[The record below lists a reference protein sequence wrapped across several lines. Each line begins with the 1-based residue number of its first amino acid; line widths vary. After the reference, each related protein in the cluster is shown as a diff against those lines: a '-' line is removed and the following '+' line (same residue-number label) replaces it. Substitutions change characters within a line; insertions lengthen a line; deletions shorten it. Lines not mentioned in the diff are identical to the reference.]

1 LRIVP
6 SILIRD
12 RVHRME
18 ESTTS
23 TQSQGEV
30 QSVLG
35 FWQQFDFL
43 NTRTSWDKA
52 CEEMR
57 EYKTASINGRKR
69 LNDITKSFRSKSRD
83 EQLVI
88 FNDLLKAY
96 QEEIDQL
103 SRRSK
108 FCEAAYGNIYKSLY
122 EAPDPVPAMNQL
134 INSVAGSTVHTLEIQ
149 RLKNELNQYEEE
161 FKTLKNQE
169 VTIRQLEAVI
179 EEYKEN
185 NEVKIQEEIEKQM
198 ILLRE
203 QTQQE
208 ILEQQSIT
216 KSMEKRVQQIQEANK
231 VLEGKNTALQSELL
245 SLSMTQESKLSH
257 LENEKS
263 ILADGIQ
270 RLQLQNIALENE
282 VTQLRMKQEVLNGG
296 SLSNSGNSPLPSHG
310 NLASFRNLEEYD
322 QLIGQYKE
330 ELTKQQELFLTEK
343 FAMQETIQNM
353 QVQLYSEKEKCK
365 TLSQELAQCP
375 KKADYIAL
383 RKRLFVVEQIAF
395 HHEDAITSS
404 PTAAMSSN
412 TTTKAAMDEFGE
424 DIMSPNAP
432 EQTTMI
438 SLELLLTNKIKGLEK
453 ELVDIR
459 KVQFESEQSL
469 QQQKDTLQYNQE
481 LIQKQLNTIHK

>member
-1 LRIVP
+1 MMDEATV
-6 SILIRD
+6 SN
-12 RVHRME
+12 
-18 ESTTS
+18 
-23 TQSQGEV
+23 QSQGEV

-43 NTRTSWDKA
+43 NTRSTWDKA

-69 LNDITKSFRSKSRD
+69 LNDITKLFRSKSKD

-108 FCEAAYGNIYKSLY
+108 FCEGAYGNIYKSLY
-122 EAPDPVPAMNQL
+122 EAPDPVPAINQL
-134 INSVAGSTVHTLEIQ
+134 INSVAGTTVHTLEIQ

-161 FKTLKNQE
+161 FKRLKNQE
-169 VTIRQLEAVI
+169 VTIRQLEAII

-185 NEVKIQEEIEKQM
+185 NEVKIQEEIENQM
-198 ILLRE
+198 TLLRE

-216 KSMEKRVQQIQEANK
+216 KSMEKRVQQIQELNK
-231 VLEGKNTALQSELL
+231 VLDGKNTSLQSELL
-245 SLSMTQESKLSH
+245 TVSMTKEAKLSH

-263 ILADGIQ
+263 ILADTIQ

-282 VTQLRMKQEVLNGG
+282 ITQARMKQE
-296 SLSNSGNSPLPSHG
+296 GNSNTSAGSPIPSHASS
-310 NLASFRNLEEYD
+310 ASFRNMEEYD

-330 ELTKQQELFLTEK
+330 ELTKQQEIFLTEK
-343 FAMQETIQNM
+343 FSMQELM
-353 QVQLYSEKEKCK
+353 QSVQEQLQLEKEKSK
-365 TLSQELAQCP
+365 SLQQELAQCP
-375 KKADYIAL
+375 KKTDYLAL

-395 HHEDAITSS
+395 HHDDAVTSS
-404 PTAAMSSN
+404 PTAMTSSASS
-412 TTTKAAMDEFGE
+412 TMTMKAMDELGE
-424 DIMSPNAP
+424 DMMSPNAP
-432 EQTTMI
+432 EQTSMI

-453 ELVDIR
+453 ELVETR
-459 KVQFESEQSL
+459 KVQFESDQSL
-469 QQQKDTLQYNQE
+469 QQQKDTLQQNAD
-481 LIQKQLNTIHK
+481 LIQKQFHTIHK